1 MPLQSILFDHPQCID
16 DVVSMS
22 PRAKGRSLLQQQL
35 NSFFSAI
42 AICDDEPRT
51 EDPGAAV
58 DATEAVKQNVHG
70 LLSNDSCNGL
80 LPQLRADAFP
90 SRQAIFSQCPVLVD
104 IALWLLDGVV
114 FQLTLN
120 VNQFNTKHET
130 ENKANAATS
139 SGAAARKGA
148 RCSSNAVR
156 SSPIGSQV
164 AVPSFLTRKPAAGAK
179 ARNSSRL

>member
-1 MPLQSILFDHPQCID
+1 MYGSDVILRCVHLARKAVKSHAPFFSGRSLRQFSLVHAILKIVVELVSLDLCRFHAEVIMPLQSILFDHPQCID

-42 AICDDEPRT
+42 AICDDEPPT

-90 SRQAIFSQCPVLVD
+90 SRQAIFSQCPVLPGKGSRVY
-104 IALWLLDGVV
+104 V
-114 FQLTLN
+114 LT
-120 VNQFNTKHET
+120 
-130 ENKANAATS
+130 
-139 SGAAARKGA
+139 
-148 RCSSNAVR
+148 
-156 SSPIGSQV
+156 
-164 AVPSFLTRKPAAGAK
+164 
-179 ARNSSRL
+179 